1 MWVETLR
8 NIFIADYNN
17 YLIRKV
23 SYATGIIATIAGI
36 GTSGTVTAY
45 NNTAATSAKLLRPT
59 GVWGDTIG
67 NVYFTDTYQYKI
79 AKVVLNSG
87 IIYIIAG
94 E

>member
-1 MWVETLR
+1 VWVETLR

-45 NNTAATSAKLLRPT
+45 NNTAATSA
-59 GVWGDTIG
+59 
-67 NVYFTDTYQYKI
+67 NYFVQ
-79 AKVVLNSG
+79 LG
-87 IIYIIAG
+87 HG
-94 E
+94 EIPLGMCILQILINIK